1 MWNYWLTL
9 LINRRK
15 CLPKKN
21 VLFVLRVDRLA
32 RVKCIK
38 LLQGRLWPVDR
49 VAERNISLD
58 FRLTFSSHILSSVVQ
73 QCRTC
78 QSIHTGQLDFGEH
91 AKYLRSNDSHPAEC
105 LDDEEF
111 SVAEK
116 KLLTAR
122 RCTQSRYHKVR
133 NADESPKN
141 LSVRLE
147 FWYHRDT
154 IAFQRVLISSRTS
167 WNYETFPCARL
178 LVSFCG
184 RFSLS
189 LLTQLLVPKIH
200 A

>member
-1 MWNYWLTL
+1 MARRSCGREKYLSRL
-9 LINRRK
+9 SINI
-15 CLPKKN
+15 
-21 VLFVLRVDRLA
+21 FFA
-32 RVKCIK
+32 H
-38 LLQGRLWPVDR
+38 
-49 VAERNISLD
+49 SLV
-58 FRLTFSSHILSSVVQ
+58 VVQ

-122 RCTQSRYHKVR
+122 RCTQSSEIEQGEKCGWVTQ
-133 NADESPKN
+133 E
-141 LSVRLE
+141 LE
-147 FWYHRDT
+147 CSTR
-154 IAFQRVLISSRTS
+154 ILISSGHDRISACSFFSRTS